1 MALTILTTDD
11 SKFQRNVVK
20 KELTALFEGKE
31 INFLEASNGLEAL
44 DLLKS
49 EKIDLMFL
57 DLTMPE
63 MDGYQVLDKIKKEGI
78 DIKVIVVSADI
89 QPKALKR
96 VQELGAI
103 GFVKKPMDG
112 EKARPII
119 AKSGVL

>member
-11 SKFQRNVVK
+11 SKFQRNVIK
-20 KELTALFEGKE
+20 KELTALLEGRE
-31 INFLEASNGLEAL
+31 ITFFEASNGLEAL
-44 DLLKS
+44 SLLKS

-63 MDGYQVLDKIKKEGI
+63 MDGYQVLGKIQEEGI
-78 DIKVIVVSADI
+78 DVKVIVVSADI

-96 VQELGAI
+96 VQELGAV

-112 EKARPII
+112 KKAEPII
-119 AKSGVL
+119 LKSGVL